1 MTNTLFVIDT
11 NVLVAGLITQE
22 TSSPTV
28 KIVNAMLSGGLFY
41 LISPE
46 LLNEYKEVLSRPKL
60 TKLHG
65 LSEKEIDNLLIEF
78 TANGLWR
85 EPNNTNKPIA
95 PDLGDQHLWQLL
107 SDEPNSTLVT
117 GDKLLLEHQHPKAKI
132 ISASAFVVLVNPF

>member
-1 MTNTLFVIDT
+1 MKNQLFVIDT
-11 NVLVAGLITQE
+11 NILIAGLITRK

-28 KIVNAMLSGGLFY
+28 HIVDAMLNGELIY

-60 TKLHG
+60 IELHG
-65 LSEKEIDNLLIEF
+65 LSDEEVDNLLIEL

-85 EPNNTNKPIA
+85 EPKDKNESIA
-95 PDLGDQHLWQLL
+95 PDLGDQHLWELL
-107 SDEPNSTLVT
+107 SNEPHSTLVT

-132 ISASAFVVLVNPF
+132 ISASAFLALVTP

>member
-1 MTNTLFVIDT
+1 MKNQLFIIDT
-11 NVLVAGLITQE
+11 NILVAGLITRK

-28 KIVNAMLSGGLFY
+28 RIVDAMLSGELIY

-46 LLNEYKEVLSRPKL
+46 LLNEYKDVLSRPKL
-60 TKLHG
+60 SKLHG
-65 LSEKEIDNLLIEF
+65 LNEEDIDNLLIEL

-85 EPNNTNKPIA
+85 EPKNKHKVIA

-132 ISASAFVVLVNPF
+132 LSASAFLVLVTP